1 MKTNRLDVA
10 VLAGLAL
17 LVFHG
22 RMRLAV
28 LDPRN
33 VGWMQQ
39 GDWPHYLAGW
49 SFYRWDAWRFPI
61 GYFSNLLHPVG
72 TSTGLTD
79 SIPWLALVC
88 KLLDPWLPHPFQYF
102 GFYLLLCFF
111 LQGLIGFRIMRL
123 LTQDRLHALL
133 SAALLMAAPVLLDRL
148 NHVALCS
155 QWMILALIL
164 WNIASARA
172 PESTQT
178 CCRKATLLNFLA
190 AVTHPYVWAM
200 TFLLSLPLFARRGRQ
215 RGGARG
221 ARSFLGWVLLQP
233 ILAALGWWVF
243 GYLVLGSAQETGF
256 GYYGG
261 RLWGFF
267 DAAGRT
273 KLTPRLSAP
282 GGSPEGFDF
291 VGVGV
296 AIVLAMLLA
305 ASARRLLRGGGGAR
319 PTRPEP
325 WQPSSPHFFLF
336 VISAALWLYSLTLAA
351 PLFRWL
357 LGPLAGAFRASGR
370 FSWPLYYCVVLFL
383 LARYRR
389 AFPSRA
395 ASALLLL
402 LVGLQLYD
410 LKPYWLTRVPE
421 NKPLASVGADPFWRA
436 AGRDFRHLVLWPQ
449 GSGTLC
455 GPIDLFAGEQMDAF
469 ILYAAGQYMTVN
481 AGVTSRP
488 PQQQIEAACAETA
501 RALSEDRPAPATLYV
516 VHPAMLPPE
525 ALRGLRNF
533 SCHAIDG
540 VQVCAAAPFEPR
552 GASR

>member
-10 VLAGLAL
+10 ILAGLAL

-33 VGWMQQ
+33 VGWMQD

-49 SFYRWDAWRFPI
+49 SFYRWDAWRWPL

-72 TSTGLTD
+72 ASTGLTD
-79 SIPWLALVC
+79 SIPWLALAC

-111 LQGLIGFRIMRL
+111 LQGLIGFRIMLL

-133 SAALLMAAPVLLDRL
+133 SAALLMAAPVLLHRV

-164 WNIASARA
+164 WNLAGARA
-172 PESTQT
+172 PQSTVA
-178 CCRKATLLNFLA
+178 CCRKATLLNMLA
-190 AVTHPYVWAM
+190 AVTHPYIWAM
-200 TFLLSLPLFARRGRQ
+200 TVLMSLPLFARRWRQ
-215 RGGARG
+215 RGGGRDG
-221 ARSFLGWVLLQP
+221 AGAALGWVVLQLG
-233 ILAALGWWVF
+233 LAALGWWGF
-243 GYLVLGSAQETGF
+243 GYLVLGSAQEGGF
-256 GYYGG
+256 GYYSG
-261 RLWGFF
+261 RLVGFF
-267 DAAGRT
+267 DSAGRT
-273 KLTPRLSAP
+273 ALMPRISAAAT
-282 GGSPEGFDF
+282 SEGFAF
-291 VGVGV
+291 VGVG
-296 AIVLAMLLA
+296 IVLVLASVLA
-305 ASARRLLRGGGGAR
+305 ASLMRRVRGGGAR
-319 PTRPEP
+319 STQPPP
-325 WQPSSPHFFLF
+325 WHPRSPQFLLF
-336 VISAALWLYSLTLAA
+336 VITSALWVYSLALAA
-351 PLFRWL
+351 PLSRRL

-395 ASALLLL
+395 ASAVLLLL
-402 LVGLQLYD
+402 LALQLYD
-410 LKPYWLTRVPE
+410 LKPYWLARVPE
-421 NKPLASVGADPFWRA
+421 SRPIASVGVDPFWRS
-436 AGRDFRHLVLWPQ
+436 AGRQFRHLVLWPQ
-449 GSGTLC
+449 GSGRRC
-455 GPIDLFAGEQMDAF
+455 GPTDLFAVEQVDAF
-469 ILYAAGQYMTVN
+469 IFYAAGQFMTIN
-481 AGVTSRP
+481 AGVISRP
-488 PQQQIEAACAETA
+488 PQRRIEAACVETA
-501 RALSEDRPAPATLYV
+501 QALAEDRPAPATLYV

-540 VQVCAAAPFEPR
+540 VQVCAAAPFDPR
-552 GASR
+552 RASS